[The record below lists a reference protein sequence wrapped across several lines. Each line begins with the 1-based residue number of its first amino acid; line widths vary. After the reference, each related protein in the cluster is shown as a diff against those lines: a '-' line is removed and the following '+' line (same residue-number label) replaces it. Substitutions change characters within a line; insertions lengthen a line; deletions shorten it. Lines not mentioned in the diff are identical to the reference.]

1 MIKLIN
7 GRWSCTS
14 CGYEWSGMMDDGDI
28 PKTCSCESRPSID
41 EYHPLN
47 SKAYMW
53 DLNKDFERRDI
64 IITGEKKSN
73 KYDTYSFQNMSLET
87 LQKLF
92 DESFIDPESS
102 QNDSPTFESTLEFMK
117 NHPRFTCHGYA
128 VTIDRDD
135 YRVSIEG
142 VDLDAAATINE
153 LIDFVNEYRFADEFN
168 IVGKG
173 CHCHCWF
180 D

>member
-1 MIKLIN
+1 MIKEIN
-7 GRWSCTS
+7 GRWACTS
-14 CGYEWSGMMDDGDI
+14 CGYEWSGMMGDGDI
-28 PKTCSCESRPSID
+28 PKTCSCESRPTID

-47 SKAYMW
+47 GKVYMW
-53 DLNKDFERRDI
+53 DLNKDYKRRDA
-64 IITGEKKSN
+64 IITGGEQIN

-92 DESFIDPESS
+92 DEKFIAPESS
-102 QNDSPTFESTLEFMK
+102 QNNSPTFESTLEFLK
-117 NHPRFTCHGYA
+117 NHPQFTCHGYA

-142 VDLDAAATINE
+142 VDLEGKPTMDE
-153 LIDFVNEYRFADEFN
+153 LIDFVEEYRFADEFH
-168 IVGKG
+168 IVKDKG
-173 CHCHCWF
+173 CHCWF